1 MTDAGARRPGRLDV
15 IARWWRSR
23 VVGDVNHAAVVAK
36 ISAESGWSGAYLFAI
51 VISAG
56 ISILGLLLPSSAV
69 LIGAMLISPL
79 MMPIIGLGFGI
90 ATFDLVE
97 MRRAAWALLLGSV
110 IAILLSAAF
119 VAVSPIQTVTSEIAI
134 RTRPNLFD
142 LLVALLSAIAGGY
155 ALIRERSTTVTG
167 VAIAIAL
174 MPPLAVVGFGLATQ
188 NWTVL
193 GGSLLLFL
201 TNLVTIALTAATV
214 ARLYGFGAHLS
225 PSQTRL
231 QGTLIVVGLA
241 ALAIPLGLALK
252 QIAVE
257 SVARRQIRE
266 AVLRP
271 FDASARISQL
281 DIDFDRTPAVVRA
294 IVLTPAIVPT
304 ADARVLAAT
313 RAAVRLPLDLHVDQI
328 RVGMESGAGEAAQI
342 AAAQA
347 GDGRASVARDAR
359 NEIAEPVALVAGVP
373 AEAVLVDTG
382 ARRAVAR
389 LAPLPGASLATY
401 RAIEQRAAAAAN
413 GWSIE
418 LTPPDGVPGP
428 IPITNDTPDAA
439 ALDTAAWAAR
449 RLDRGVTVTGPAAAR
464 DAAVERLAAAGV
476 RATAGPAAR
485 GTTLDLEWTA
495 AQPPR

>member
-1 MTDAGARRPGRLDV
+1 M

-23 VVGDVNHAAVVAK
+23 VVGDVHHEAVITK

-90 ATFDLVE
+90 ATFDLNE
-97 MRRAAWALLLGSV
+97 IKRAGWALLLGSL
-110 IAILLSAAF
+110 IAVALSAAF

-142 LLVALLSAIAGGY
+142 LLVALLSAVAGGY
-155 ALIRERSTTVTG
+155 ALIRERSTTVVG

-201 TNLVTIALTAATV
+201 TNLITIALTAATV

-225 PSQTRL
+225 PAQTRL
-231 QGTLIVVGLA
+231 QGLLIIVGLA

-257 SVARRQIRE
+257 SLARRQIRD
-266 AVLRP
+266 AVLQP
-271 FDASARISQL
+271 FERDARISQL
-281 DIDFDRTPAVVRA
+281 DINFDRTPAVVRA
-294 IVLTPAIVPT
+294 IVLTSKVVPG
-304 ADARVLAAT
+304 ADA
-313 RAAVRLPLDLHVDQI
+313 AAVALAKRSVSIPLDLHVDQI

-342 AAAQA
+342 AAAQGGA
-347 GDGRASVARDAR
+347 GASSAAR
-359 NEIAEPVALVAGVP
+359 NDRNAVAERIGLIVGVP
-373 AEAVLVDTG
+373 ETNVIADPVLKRAT
-382 ARRAVAR
+382 ARPAA
-389 LAPLPGASLATY
+389 LPGAGFATY
-401 RAIEQRAAAAAN
+401 RAIEQRAEAAVP
-413 GWSIE
+413 GWSVE
-418 LTPPDGVPGP
+418 LTPPDGTLPPVPIGE
-428 IPITNDTPDAA
+428 DGPDAK
-439 ALDTAAWAAR
+439 ALDDAIWAAH
-449 RLDRGVTVTGPAAAR
+449 RLGRALTVSGPAE
-464 DAAVERLAAAGV
+464 AVATAMERLSNAGV
-476 RATAGPAAR
+476 AAEE
-485 GTTLDLEWTA
+485 GTTRRGDTLTLAWLETQA
-495 AQPPR
+495 DR